1 MGRWERKSRRAR
13 KRRRNTSTMKVQ
25 TVEKLTVTKETG
37 VPATLDAL
45 KRISQSSLWK
55 VPYLLHERRMDEY
68 APFLRV
74 NRQGDEVY
82 ERDDDV
88 LDGEDLVLIT
98 IWVIAFREAVDFK
111 PSAILNEVGQNPE
124 FSLAELLKDC
134 VEDPSLLTPE
144 DRDARVYAA
153 CLYLWVM
160 LHSEGMS
167 EELRENFPLPGITE
181 TE

>member
-1 MGRWERKSRRAR
+1 
-13 KRRRNTSTMKVQ
+13 
-25 TVEKLTVTKETG
+25 
-37 VPATLDAL
+37 
-45 KRISQSSLWK
+45 
-55 VPYLLHERRMDEY
+55 MDEY

-82 ERDDDV
+82 ERDGDI
-88 LDGEDLVLIT
+88 LDSEDLVLIT
-98 IWVIAFREAVDFK
+98 IWVSAFREAVDLK
-111 PSAILNEVGQNPE
+111 PSEMLNEVGQDTD

-160 LHSEGMS
+160 LHSEEMPK
-167 EELRENFPLPGITE
+167 ELRENFPLPGITE
-181 TE
+181 AE

>member
-1 MGRWERKSRRAR
+1 MGRWERKSKRAR
-13 KRRRNTSTMKVQ
+13 KRRRDASTMKVQ
-25 TVEKLTVTKETG
+25 TVEKLTVTKEVG

-55 VPYLLHERRMDEY
+55 VPYLLHEKRMDEY

-82 ERDDDV
+82 ERDGDI
-88 LDGEDLVLIT
+88 LESEDLVLIAS
-98 IWVIAFREAVDFK
+98 WVITFREVVDLK
-111 PSAILNEVGQNPE
+111 PSEMLNEVGQNPD

-134 VEDPSLLTPE
+134 VEDPSQLTPA

-160 LHSEGMS
+160 LHSEEMP
-167 EELRENFPLPGITE
+167 EELRKNFPLPGITKAE
-181 TE
+181 

>member
-13 KRRRNTSTMKVQ
+13 KRRRNASTMKVQ
-25 TVEKLTVTKETG
+25 TVEKLTVTKEVG

-45 KRISQSSLWK
+45 KRLSQSSLWK
-55 VPYLLHERRMDEY
+55 VPYLLQESRMDEY

-74 NRQGDEVY
+74 NCQGDEVY
-82 ERDDDV
+82 ERDGDI

-98 IWVIAFREAVDFK
+98 IWVIAFHEAVDLK
-111 PSAILNEVGQNPE
+111 PSEMLNEVGQNPD
-124 FSLAELLKDC
+124 FSLAELLKDS
-134 VEDPSLLTPE
+134 VGDPSLLAPE

-160 LHSEGMS
+160 LHSE
-167 EELRENFPLPGITE
+167 EIPEALRENFPLPGITE
-181 TE
+181 AE